1 MCVRLRL
8 YVHRDVASEQFSEN
22 VTVLSYLQARLVA
35 LNRAELESLQAAI
48 TKRISEL
55 LLFTLYVEC
64 DGCADVDGLGPMPVY
79 RAFEPL

>member
-1 MCVRLRL
+1 MCAHLRP
-8 YVHRDVASEQFSEN
+8 YASRDVASEQFSEN
-22 VTVLSYLQARLVA
+22 VTVSSYLQSRLVA

-64 DGCADVDGLGPMPVY
+64 DGCADVDGLGPLPVHI
-79 RAFEPL
+79 AFD